1 MVVIVSHE
9 VVIEAPVDADP
20 PQATNATAAIVL
32 VTGKSTLP
40 FTHSSGKSSLNVP
53 IIHVI
58 HMKTRVFSPK
68 FPHCSHILIYLLAAV
83 NNAFQVN
90 HHPLL
95 CEPFNR
101 RCCGVR
107 EKVEGGGVK
116 DAVWSAPF
124 SLSVRALRG
133 EYHTDVYIK
142 HDDHTSVV
150 VERNKSQIQCH
161 HVSIIQFCVDGF
173 KLNLVNQS
181 MMTSRANIAVKSFS
195 LIQRSSITLC
205 VLHLSCM
212 LTTRYNS

>member
-1 MVVIVSHE
+1 VIVSHV

-32 VTGKSTLP
+32 VT
-40 FTHSSGKSSLNVP
+40 
-53 IIHVI
+53 
-58 HMKTRVFSPK
+58 
-68 FPHCSHILIYLLAAV
+68 V

-150 VERNKSQIQCH
+150 VERNKSQMQYH
-161 HVSIIQFCVDGF
+161 HVSIIQVCVDGF

>member
-1 MVVIVSHE
+1 MWS
-9 VVIEAPVDADP
+9 IE
-20 PQATNATAAIVL
+20 NA
-32 VTGKSTLP
+32 
-40 FTHSSGKSSLNVP
+40 
-53 IIHVI
+53 
-58 HMKTRVFSPK
+58 RVFSK
-68 FPHCSHILIYLLAAV
+68 FPHCSHILIHLLAAV

-150 VERNKSQIQCH
+150 VERNKSQMQCH

-205 VLHLSCM
+205 VLLHLSCM
-212 LTTRYNS
+212 LTTRYNSWYLRNPFVVVRDQSSQLCPLRHRWPGKHIKGPVEKDIKYIQQYMVGRDH